1 MVSVRRCA
9 SRWWTSLL
17 TSCKGE
23 DGKPL
28 QSNPRLL
35 ISGITIVSLLLIF
48 LANGIVIS
56 GQFLV
61 ARMTPSGAL
70 RPRVLVASSSFI
82 CDSLQNKECGTKH
95 WIRRSTFQN
104 WIGSGFE
111 VLVMVDHNH
120 DCEKLPDTVACVK
133 HDCWH
138 ASMGLPKV
146 GCLIHDSLESHPEHI
161 VVFTNDD
168 ISFHGLDDTIRDLD
182 TRFDQFV
189 ALGRRTN
196 VPLEYLWGNTTG
208 TGTPNDDTPL
218 IDIHTFP
225 SSSKEF
231 KESDA
236 FELDYFVFKVGAS
249 VLDEYPDFLLGNWRW
264 DNVMVDYLLL
274 KNVTIIDVSKSVTAY
289 HLGKT
294 ATVQDARH
302 GAKYNDDLMH
312 TYQRSTEDS
321 VTEDGKNRHP
331 VVRFGFMD
339 NAHYEMKREDSGET
353 ILVRTRLGKPLN
365 SSSH

>member
-1 MVSVRRCA
+1 MRRCA
-9 SRWWTSLL
+9 LWWTSPL
-17 TSCKGE
+17 TCKGE

-28 QSNPRLL
+28 RSNPRLL
-35 ISGITIVSLLLIF
+35 IPGITIVSLLLIF
-48 LANGIVIS
+48 LANWIVIG

-61 ARMTPSGAL
+61 SRMTPETH

-82 CDSLQNKECGTKH
+82 CDSVQNKECGTKH

-111 VLVMVDHNH
+111 VLIMVDHNH
-120 DCEKLPDTVACVK
+120 DCEKLPNTVACVK
-133 HDCWH
+133 HECWH

-146 GCLIHDSLESHPEHI
+146 GCLIHDSLESHPEYI

-168 ISFHGLDDTIRDLD
+168 ISFNGLDDTIRNLN
-182 TRFDQFV
+182 TVFDQFV

-196 VPLEYLWGNTTG
+196 VPLEYLRGNQ
-208 TGTPNDDTPL
+208 TGTPNDATPL

-225 SSSKEF
+225 SSSEEF

-264 DNVMVDYLLL
+264 DNMMVDYLLL
-274 KNVTIIDVSKSVTAY
+274 KNVTIIDVSESVTAY

-302 GAKYNDDLMH
+302 GAKYNDDLMG

-321 VTEDGKNRHP
+321 VTDDGKNRHP

-339 NAHYEMKREDSGET
+339 NAHYEMKRGDSGET
-353 ILVRTRLGKPLN
+353 ILVPRLGKPLN